1 MKIQAFAGMRR
12 AVNKISARRAK
23 VLFVKKKN
31 KINKVKFIT
40 DFMKTIVKLWTI
52 TYALLQ
58 MPSAEMLGTAVATA

>member
-31 KINKVKFIT
+31 K
-40 DFMKTIVKLWTI
+40 
-52 TYALLQ
+52 
-58 MPSAEMLGTAVATA
+58 